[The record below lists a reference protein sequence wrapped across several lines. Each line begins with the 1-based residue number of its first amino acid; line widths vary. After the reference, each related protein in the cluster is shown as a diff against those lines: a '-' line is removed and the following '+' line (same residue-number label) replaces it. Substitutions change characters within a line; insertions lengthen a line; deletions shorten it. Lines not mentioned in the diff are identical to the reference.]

1 MRDRGWQSSAVL
13 EICGAGF
20 EERGLRPS
28 FWEAEGL
35 RRNLTWSLPVTW
47 TDCSQPSGA
56 PILQCVKD
64 EIKGHA
70 WPGLQMPGLR
80 LQGYPGN
87 NGGVAP
93 GDSSEVEV
101 ILLLPA
107 EKCTVPSP
115 CISTEAVSAVELTA
129 LSCYTAGTGCIRVSD
144 EASLQRHRVSF
155 KDFKEHQYTKAPISH
170 LSCYP
175 GVLIG
180 C

>member
-1 MRDRGWQSSAVL
+1 MRVRDRGWQSSAVL

-101 ILLLPA
+101 ILLEGSSQLRGA
-107 EKCTVPSP
+107 QSP
-115 CISTEAVSAVELTA
+115 LRESAL
-129 LSCYTAGTGCIRVSD
+129 R
-144 EASLQRHRVSF
+144 Q
-155 KDFKEHQYTKAPISH
+155 
-170 LSCYP
+170 
-175 GVLIG
+175 
-180 C
+180 